1 MAATVLRERYFDA
14 VKELGQ
20 MDVLYQALTMGTNNP
35 SWIEFYAAK
44 YVSQGDPLYVQTQLA
59 LGYTSAEMQYLFNL
73 ALYPTTL
80 PPQIIRTR
88 KGFEILARDNTP
100 IETRAP

>member
-1 MAATVLRERYFDA
+1 MTATVPREQYFDA

-20 MDVLYQALTMGTNNP
+20 MEVLYQALTMDTNDP
-35 SWIEFYAAK
+35 SWIEFYSAK

-73 ALYPTTL
+73 ALYPTAL
-80 PPQIIRTR
+80 PAQIVRTR
-88 KGFEILARDNTP
+88 KGLEILDRANSP
-100 IETRAP
+100 IETRTP